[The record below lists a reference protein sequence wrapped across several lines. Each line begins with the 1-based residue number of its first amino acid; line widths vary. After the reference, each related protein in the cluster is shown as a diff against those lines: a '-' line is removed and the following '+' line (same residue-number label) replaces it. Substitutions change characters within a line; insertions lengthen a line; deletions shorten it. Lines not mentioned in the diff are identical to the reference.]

1 MVVKPS
7 KPRKPLSRRSK
18 LVIGLFLGLAGVVF
32 LAVWKPSVAA
42 LVFQRL
48 ASEATRAL
56 PLIPFVSSF
65 VLVILPL
72 CLAFPGFLSSF
83 EKRLKKN
90 WRYRWAL
97 LGPCILFGVLGL
109 VVTEQQRRK
118 AEEKTDTLVTDAE
131 AILKQVKGIASN
143 VDNVAAKLAKLPDR
157 EETNA
162 QLHEIRQQQIIEQEK
177 GNTRGVSLLEQQ
189 ADDVIKRQK
198 DADYALSVA
207 RLPTV
212 LDQLRNWKE
221 SFLETKTDVAGR
233 RNDAPY
239 THRGKDLTDYYAALD
254 ARLETAQADSLENL
268 RVVVTNADQLRQIM
282 RGRLST
288 DLLRP
293 EDEQWAQEFAEAKK
307 SPYESFDG
315 EAASKYLDD
324 LKKRADASR

>member
-1 MVVKPS
+1 
-7 KPRKPLSRRSK
+7 
-18 LVIGLFLGLAGVVF
+18 
-32 LAVWKPSVAA
+32 
-42 LVFQRL
+42 
-48 ASEATRAL
+48 
-56 PLIPFVSSF
+56 
-65 VLVILPL
+65 
-72 CLAFPGFLSSF
+72 
-83 EKRLKKN
+83 
-90 WRYRWAL
+90 
-97 LGPCILFGVLGL
+97 
-109 VVTEQQRRK
+109 
-118 AEEKTDTLVTDAE
+118 
-131 AILKQVKGIASN
+131 
-143 VDNVAAKLAKLPDR
+143 
-157 EETNA
+157 
-162 QLHEIRQQQIIEQEK
+162 LHEIRQQQIIEQEK